1 VSANR
6 VLVSGS
12 DSALVPAFNVR
23 LVPTLKVG
31 QAGWCAVVEEH
42 GVTGGSACGGVPTP
56 SSPFLQVYGW
66 GEGCSH
72 VSTTIA
78 VTTSQVAAV
87 VLNGGAHVATE
98 SVPGLPYGLRA
109 ARILTPAETP
119 AQCHAR
125 GLPGTNLE
133 PLNAEGHS
141 IPNKWVTLP
150 FQGTVS
156 TWRYPGRRPQ
166 GACALHAQ
174 GMSGLSVS
182 SGEVASS
189 IRSFPGRIVGHAF
202 LPCAATVYQ
211 LQQLPLKAVL
221 MLDAG
226 NPSARATA
234 LPDFKPVRGAPAF
247 FSEGGLT
254 ARRSGKAWLIV
265 GQGSGLAERM
275 NLLRHLSSTVKL

>member
-6 VLVSGS
+6 ALAYS
-12 DSALVPAFNVR
+12 SARTLTPAFNVR

-78 VTTSQVAAV
+78 VTTPRVAAV
-87 VLNGGAHVATE
+87 VIDDGPHVATE
-98 SVPGLPYGLRA
+98 PVPGLPYGLRA

-125 GLPGTNLE
+125 GIADSTPK
-133 PLNAEGHS
+133 PLDAQGRS
-141 IPNKWVTLP
+141 IANKWVTVP
-150 FQGTVS
+150 SQGKVS
-156 TWRYPGRRPQ
+156 AWRYPGRPSE
-166 GACALHAQ
+166 GACALHAK
-174 GMSGLSVS
+174 GISGLSVS

-189 IRSFPGRIVGHAF
+189 IRPFPGHIVGHAF
-202 LPCAATVYQ
+202 LPCAATVFQ
-211 LQQLPLKAVL
+211 LRQLHLKAVL
-221 MLDAG
+221 VLDAE
-226 NPSARATA
+226 NPNARAAA
-234 LPDFKPVRGAPAF
+234 LPDFKPVRGAPGF
-247 FSEGGLT
+247 LSEGGLT
-254 ARRSGKAWLIV
+254 ARRARKGWLIV
-265 GQGSGLAERM
+265 GQGSGLDERM
-275 NLLRHLSSTVKL
+275 SLLRHLSSTVKL